1 MKNNGRQPAEA
12 NGDMVSIIAPVYN
25 EIENIDT
32 FYTRLEKVCAAWN
45 RRYEI
50 IFVDDGSSDGTTEYL
65 RNLPSRNP
73 AVRVIRFARNFGQE
87 NAIIAGVDHARGD
100 IIQFID
106 VDLQVIPEDIPRL
119 IEKIDEGYE
128 LVVGVRPRREESL
141 LLRKIPSKFANYV
154 FRNYFHLPYKDL
166 GCSIQAIRKK
176 LFDGVEPFSMLYTYR
191 VLYAG
196 WRGSKYTDI
205 PVTYN
210 PRVAGVTKYKFFSL
224 LNFFLNLMLTFT
236 LRQNEL
242 VFFFLAGS
250 LSAGL
255 GITGLI
261 VQAAISIGGYS
272 FRPALFTSSLFLIFS
287 GLVLFLFGTINER
300 LNRISHQINKTP
312 VYVIAE
318 TWDASSTK

>member
-1 MKNNGRQPAEA
+1 MNNNGWQSADQ

-32 FYTRLEKVCAAWN
+32 FYSRLEKVCATWN

-73 AVRVIRFARNFGQE
+73 SVRVIRFARNFGQE

-210 PRVAGVTKYKFFSL
+210 PRVAGVTKYKFLSL
-224 LNFFLNLMLTFT
+224 LNFFLNLVLTFT

-255 GITGLI
+255 GIIGLFA
-261 VQAAISIGGYS
+261 QAAISILGHGFS
-272 FRPALFTSSLFLIFS
+272 PALFTLSLFLVFS
-287 GLVLFLFGTINER
+287 GLVLFLFGAVNER

-318 TWDASSTK
+318 TWDAYSTN